1 MHWRTV
7 IKWFEFIYDAKR
19 EELGYLVDVLV
30 KGPISSEEERTYKL
44 ELRLLDEA
52 YVMLSE
58 EYYTNGYMTGRTSK
72 ADG

>member
-30 KGPISSEEERTYKL
+30 KGPISSEKERTYKL